1 MNNEPQTP
9 MTEETAV
16 KEDSGALKTAKWL
29 YDVFE
34 MMGIAIVAVVII
46 FAFCFRTCRV
56 DGHSMNKT
64 LSHGEIV
71 ITSDFMYEPQA
82 GDIVV
87 FHLVNDY
94 YQEPLVK
101 RVIATEGQ
109 EIRIDLTEKKLYI
122 DGKQADDKHAYLE
135 NDYYNP
141 GYFNYETEKDDNG
154 HDIYTATVPEGKIF
168 VMGDNRNHSTDSRS
182 FMVGF
187 IDVDCVLGKAI
198 CRLSPFTS
206 LNQ

>member
-1 MNNEPQTP
+1 MNNEPQNTQNQ
-9 MTEETAV
+9 ETAV
-16 KEDSGALKTAKWL
+16 NKDSGALKAAKWV
-29 YDVFE
+29 YDAVE
-34 MMGIAIVAVVII
+34 MMGIAVVAVVII
-46 FAFCFRTCRV
+46 FAFFFRTCRV
-56 DGHSMNKT
+56 DGNSMNKT
-64 LSHGEIV
+64 LFNGEIV

-109 EIRIDLTEKKLYI
+109 EIKIDLTEKKLYI
-122 DGKQADDKHAYLE
+122 DGKQADDQHAYLE
-135 NDYYNP
+135 NDFYHP
-141 GYFNYETEKDDNG
+141 GYFNYDTVKDANG
-154 HDIYTATVPEGKIF
+154 HDIYSATVPEGKIF

-187 IDVDCVLGKAI
+187 VDVNCVLGKAI
-198 CRLSPFTS
+198 CRLSPFTAF
-206 LNQ
+206 N

>member
-1 MNNEPQTP
+1 MNNEPHNTIP
-9 MTEETAV
+9 EETAV
-16 KEDSGALKTAKWL
+16 KEDSGALKAAKWL
-29 YDVFE
+29 YDAFE

-46 FAFCFRTCRV
+46 FAFFFRTCRV
-56 DGHSMNKT
+56 DGNSMNKT
-64 LSHGEIV
+64 LSNGEIV
-71 ITSDFMYEPQA
+71 ITSDFMYEPKA

-109 EIRIDLTEKKLYI
+109 EIKIDLTEKKLYI
-122 DGKQADDKHAYLE
+122 DGNQVDDKHAYIE

-141 GYFNYETEKDDNG
+141 GYFNYDTVKDAND

-182 FMVGF
+182 FVVGF
-187 IDVDCVLGKAI
+187 VDVDCVLGKAL

-206 LNQ
+206 FN